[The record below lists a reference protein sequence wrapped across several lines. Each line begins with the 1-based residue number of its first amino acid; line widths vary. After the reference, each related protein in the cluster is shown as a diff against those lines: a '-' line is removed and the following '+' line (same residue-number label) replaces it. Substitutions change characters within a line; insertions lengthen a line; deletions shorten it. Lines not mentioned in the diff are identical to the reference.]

1 MAGGYPGVARM
12 NVRIR
17 SYRDLVV
24 YQVASELKVRV
35 YRSTIG
41 FPAPER
47 YGLVSQ
53 MRRAAV
59 SVTANIAEGYRRK
72 TRNEYAQFLM
82 FAHGSCSELDD
93 HFALSKD
100 IGYMPD
106 EVYRE
111 LHTLDVKVSRLLTNL
126 ISALKNHRRHNPP
139 IPQPQDVPRTHC
151 VDTSP

>member
-1 MAGGYPGVARM
+1 MDG
-12 NVRIR
+12 RIR

-24 YQVASELKVRV
+24 YQIACELKVRV
-35 YRSTIG
+35 YRATVG

-72 TRNEYAQFLM
+72 TRNEYVQFLM

-100 IGYMPD
+100 VGFMPK

-126 ISALKNHRRHNPP
+126 ISALKNPRQCIPPNPY
-139 IPQPQDVPRTHC
+139 PQYVTLTNRAN
-151 VDTSP
+151 TSP